1 MLLMML
7 NVEDMT
13 LKIALR
19 KYIQEVEVI
28 PLFQVEDVYRN
39 PLDKYKVQEQTPSP
53 TFLNE
58 HIEKV
63 VDNEQPSSEKE
74 VNRSKELTKDMEL
87 NRMEEFRLN
96 RTTPFTSQYT
106 QELEDLED
114 VIGKEDGE
122 NLVDQVIARIPD
134 KNKEVNGISKPSK
147 PVKRFEKQVKEER
160 LKVAIPQKVT
170 KEVKET
176 SINQPKV
183 PLTLVKFVRRT
194 PNCTLE
200 KIRKAGYD
208 EKELQR
214 CLRIGKILRKG
225 EFYK

>member
-1 MLLMML
+1 M
-7 NVEDMT
+7 EDMT

-28 PLFQVEDVYRN
+28 PLFQVEEVYRN
-39 PLDKYKVQEQTPSP
+39 PLDKYKLHEQTPSP
-53 TFLNE
+53 IFPDE
-58 HIEKV
+58 PIKRV
-63 VDNEQPSSEKE
+63 VEYEQPSIEKE

-87 NRMEEFRLN
+87 NRMEEVRLN
-96 RTTPFTSQYT
+96 RTTPFTPQYT

-114 VIGKEDGE
+114 VIGKEAGE
-122 NLVDQVIARIPD
+122 NLVDQVITRIPD
-134 KNKEVNGISKPSK
+134 KNKEVNRISKPSK
-147 PVKRFEKQVKEER
+147 PVKRLEKQVKEER